1 MATARGGPSGRADQ
15 RATTGR
21 IVAILAILAIVPVI
35 QAGIELI
42 VSPVTIPD
50 FVDRRVGPST
60 TLVAMDGYALLAPL
74 PAQPPPPGT
83 VAAVDGAAYHWYAVR
98 DTVADRR
105 IAMVRSPLAS
115 VTLLTR
121 TVIARVVDDAEAVN
135 SALRGLALHG
145 EAGANVS
152 APLLDEV
159 EEPTGDIRTID
170 SVAQLADAAPGDLLR
185 IRLHFGPGVATC
197 VATDVCV
204 ARRLADG
211 IGPWDNL
218 ADDPETGEFVM
229 VRTSYPPS
237 VAPFGGVGVQAANRA
252 EVEALLASVPA
263 RGLLDWA
270 RVLRGANVE
279 HDLNLPIDRLWL
291 GPLLFAMFAA
301 LLYVGLRVGYP
312 RFRPTESDARGRAIG
327 WDRPAGELRVVASG
341 RITPPGASPFELT
354 EAPAT
359 LRADA
364 ATGETT
370 LRLQI
375 GTKWRSVV
383 VPRSLGALGS
393 VQLGDQVEISGS
405 RPALRI
411 GWFGSQVLLVFESAA
426 TRDAALGLVQAPMA
440 DSSERRS
447 T

>member
-1 MATARGGPSGRADQ
+1 M
-15 RATTGR
+15 
-21 IVAILAILAIVPVI
+21 LAILAIAPVV
-35 QAGIELI
+35 QTDIELI

-74 PAQPPPPGT
+74 PAQPPPPET
-83 VAAVDGAAYHWYAVR
+83 VATVDGAAYQWYAVR

-105 IAMVRSPLAS
+105 IALVRSPLAS
-115 VTLLTR
+115 ETLLTR
-121 TVIARVVDDAEAVN
+121 TVIARVVDDAGAVS
-135 SALRGLALHG
+135 SAVRGLAQHG
-145 EAGANVS
+145 ESVADVMAR
-152 APLLDEV
+152 LLDEV
-159 EEPTGDIRTID
+159 EEPAGAIRTID
-170 SVAQLADAAPGDLLR
+170 SVAQLADTAVGDLVR

-197 VATDVCV
+197 VATDTCA

-211 IGPWDNL
+211 IGAWDNL
-218 ADDPETGEFVM
+218 ASDPETGDFVM

-252 EVEALLASVPA
+252 EVEELLASVPA

-279 HDLNLPIDRLWL
+279 HDLSLPIDRLWL
-291 GPLLFAMFAA
+291 GPLLFATIAA
-301 LLYVGLRVGYP
+301 LLFVGLRVGYP
-312 RFRPTESDARGRAIG
+312 RFRITETAARDRPIA

-341 RITPPGASPFELT
+341 RITPPGASPFEVA

-370 LRLQI
+370 LRLQVE
-375 GTKWRSVV
+375 TEWRSVV

-393 VQLGDQVEISGS
+393 VELGDQVEISRS
-405 RPALRI
+405 RPAMRI
-411 GWFGSQVLLVFESAA
+411 GWFGSQVFLVFESAA
-426 TRDAALGLVQAPMA
+426 ARDAATVLVRDAG
-440 DSSERRS
+440 R
-447 T
+447 

>member
-1 MATARGGPSGRADQ
+1 M
-15 RATTGR
+15 
-21 IVAILAILAIVPVI
+21 AILSILAIVPLI

-83 VAAVDGAAYHWYAVR
+83 VATADGAAYQWYAVR
-98 DTVADRR
+98 DSVADRR
-105 IAMVRSPLAS
+105 IALVRSPLAS
-115 VTLLTR
+115 ESLLTR
-121 TVIARVVDDAEAVN
+121 TVIARVVDDPEGVN
-135 SALRGLALHG
+135 SAMRGLARHG
-145 EAGANVS
+145 ESGTSVS
-152 APLLDEV
+152 PPLLDEV
-159 EEPTGDIRTID
+159 EEPTGDGRMID
-170 SVAQLADAAPGDLLR
+170 SVAQLADAAPGDLVR

-197 VATDVCV
+197 VGMDTCA

-211 IGPWDNL
+211 IGSWDNL
-218 ADDPETGEFVM
+218 ASDPETGDVVL

-252 EVEALLASVPA
+252 EVDELLATVPA

-279 HDLNLPIDRLWL
+279 HDLSLPIDRLWL
-291 GPLLFAMFAA
+291 GPVLFAIVAG
-301 LLYVGLRVGYP
+301 LLWVGLRTGYP
-312 RFRPTESDARGRAIG
+312 RFRITQATARGRAIA
-327 WDRPAGELRVVASG
+327 WDRPAGELRVIASG
-341 RITPPGASPFELT
+341 RITPPGASPFEV
-354 EAPAT
+354 AGSPAT

-370 LRLQI
+370 LRLNVE
-375 GTKWRSVV
+375 GEWRSVV

-393 VQLGDQVEISGS
+393 VQLGDQIEIGRS

-411 GWFGSQVLLVFESAA
+411 GWFGSQVFLVFESVAA
-426 TRDAALGLVQAPMA
+426 RDAATDLVRATG
-440 DSSERRS
+440 R
-447 T
+447 